1 MQDIAIEERLER
13 VEGSIAKVRK
23 KNDAK
28 QQGENAVGKDRLDAG
43 REGDAG
49 GCAGVGA
56 LPDLVRCDVTSRGL
70 VFVPGRLTRPWL
82 KAQPAMSAS
91 TVKSIM
97 STNTAR
103 DDAAAATKPPNVGPT
118 IILTFENMAMA
129 ELMSLSSTGSSV
141 R

>member
-1 MQDIAIEERLER
+1 MQKSSARTLL
-13 VEGSIAKVRK
+13 VKTVLMLAAKVAR
-23 KNDAK
+23 
-28 QQGENAVGKDRLDAG
+28 
-43 REGDAG
+43 GDVLGLELCPARSPSS
-49 GCAGVGA
+49 AESA
-56 LPDLVRCDVTSRGL
+56 SASPATWLVCGL
-70 VFVPGRLTRPWL
+70 KP
-82 KAQPAMSAS
+82 QPATSAS

-129 ELMSLSSTGSSV
+129 ELMSLSSTGSLV